1 MHLESVMYVATESN
15 QTVFSPS
22 HEPLLDFLM
31 SAFYFSKTFSVVYNI
46 VYIFLFGKWT
56 FLRHPKGWHLPAH
69 YFCEQGHNVAILT
82 KRSQPHE

>member
-46 VYIFLFGKWT
+46 VYIFLFGKWA
-56 FLRHPKGWHLPAH
+56 FLSHPKGWHLPAH
-69 YFCEQGHNVAILT
+69 YFVKIF
-82 KRSQPHE
+82 